1 MERVR
6 SPRPDQES
14 SLETIGPLPS
24 RPSLHELREAVRSP
38 GMLRTDV
45 DALLQGLACP
55 LAEDEPPRARAD
67 FLLSLI
73 ESAAVSDLQGSD
85 GRSVRTAAVQALLDL
100 GYPYALEIPPE
111 ALSKVDLHS
120 EAGPQ
125 ELPTAGLIAT
135 GVGLLVQLGYAAPG
149 LLKILEGS
157 GTGSLIGALIFLGM
171 VLGPAASAV
180 LGGLLRAR
188 GIQRLGILSMAVTGS
203 LWLTGFFVSLFIAS
217 RPLAKPDT
225 WLALVAGLG
234 FLLGAV
240 LTRRP
245 EWLAEGDAPSKDSPP
260 PEPRP

>member
-1 MERVR
+1 
-6 SPRPDQES
+6 
-14 SLETIGPLPS
+14 
-24 RPSLHELREAVRSP
+24 
-38 GMLRTDV
+38 MLRTDV
-45 DALLQGLACP
+45 DALLHGLARP

-85 GRSVRTAAVQALLDL
+85 GRSVRTAAVRALLDL

-111 ALSKVDLHS
+111 ALSMVDPLS

-125 ELPTAGLIAT
+125 EIPIAGLIAT
-135 GVGLLVQLGYAAPG
+135 GVGLLVQLGYAMPG

-157 GTGSLIGALIFLGM
+157 GAGSLIGALIFLGM

-180 LGGLLRAR
+180 IGGWLRER
-188 GIQRLGILSMAVTGS
+188 GLQRLGILSMAVTGS
-203 LWLTGFFVSLFIAS
+203 LWLTGFFVSLLIVSKPFS
-217 RPLAKPDT
+217 KPDT

-245 EWLAEGDAPSKDSPP
+245 EWLAEDDASRKDAPPP
-260 PEPRP
+260 QPRP